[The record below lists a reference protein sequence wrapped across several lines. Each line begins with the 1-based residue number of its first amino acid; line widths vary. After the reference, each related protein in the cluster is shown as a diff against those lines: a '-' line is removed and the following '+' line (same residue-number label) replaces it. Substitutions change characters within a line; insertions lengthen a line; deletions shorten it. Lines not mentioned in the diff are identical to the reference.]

1 VSTPSPER
9 PLIGITLG
17 DPAGIGPEI
26 VARALD
32 DRDAGLRAVCRP
44 LVVGDPAALAR
55 WTGARLVVL
64 HTGEAPAA
72 TNAGQRAA
80 FDDPDVVVVL
90 PAGPD
95 TAAVEPGV
103 VSPTGGEA
111 AVAAV
116 RAACALARAGA
127 IDGIAT
133 APLNKAA
140 MHLAGYG
147 WPGHTELLAH
157 ELGAEQVSLA
167 LGCDGL
173 YLLHVTTHVSLA
185 EACRLVTTER
195 VLRYLRLA
203 GELLAALGVD
213 GSEIAVLGLN
223 PHAGEGGLFGA
234 EDDAEIRPAVEKA
247 RAEGLHVTGP
257 WPADA
262 ALPQAFRGRYRFV
275 LAMYHDQGHAPFKSV
290 FGDRGV
296 NVTVGLPVVRT
307 SVDHGTAF
315 DIAGRGVARHESMV
329 AAVRLAAELAPRW
342 RARWSR

>member
-1 VSTPSPER
+1 M
-9 PLIGITLG
+9 G
-17 DPAGIGPEI
+17 DPAT
-26 VARALD
+26 
-32 DRDAGLRAVCRP
+32 
-44 LVVGDPAALAR
+44 LAR

-64 HTGEAPAA
+64 DPNQAHDEA
-72 TNAGQRAA
+72 TTRRLAA
-80 FDDPDVVVVL
+80 FDDEDAVVVL

-95 TAAVEPGV
+95 TSAVEPGV
-103 VSPTGGEA
+103 ASPTGGEA
-111 AVAAV
+111 AVSAV
-116 RAACALARAGA
+116 RAACALARARV

-140 MHLAGYG
+140 MHLAGYR

-185 EACRLVTTER
+185 EACRLVTAER
-195 VLRYLRLA
+195 VVRYLRLA
-203 GELLAALGVD
+203 GELLVALGEE

-223 PHAGEGGLFGA
+223 PHAGEGGLFGS
-234 EDDAEIRPAVEKA
+234 EDDTEIRPAVEAA
-247 RAEGLHVTGP
+247 RAEGLNVTGP

-275 LAMYHDQGHAPFKSV
+275 VAMYHDQGHAPFKSV

-315 DIAGRGVARHESMV
+315 DIAGTGVARHESMV